1 MERVSHYLEV
11 VMPSVR
17 ILCAEKVFGLLEEKH
32 LYAIERNLQRAVAK
46 FLSTSANPHEENDIE
61 IIWDV
66 IVRSRNM
73 VDMAVEILFSCDEA
87 SDLTADFLAKAHAS
101 LLTTLDVAIPPQIR
115 SYSLWIRPQDGAI
128 WDMRKRQ

>member
-1 MERVSHYLEV
+1 
-11 VMPSVR
+11 MPSVR

-61 IIWDV
+61 IIWD

-73 VDMAVEILFSCDEA
+73 VDMAVEILFSRDEA

-101 LLTTLDVAIPPQIR
+101 LLMTLDVAIPPQIR

>member
-17 ILCAEKVFGLLEEKH
+17 ILCTGTIFDQLEEKH
-32 LYAIERNLQRAVAK
+32 LYAIERNFQRAVAK

-61 IIWDV
+61 VIWDV

-73 VDMAVEILFSCDEA
+73 VDMAVEILFSRDKA
-87 SDLTADFLAKAHAS
+87 SDLTADFLAKAHS
-101 LLTTLDVAIPPQIR
+101 HLLMALDSAIPTQIR
-115 SYSLWIRPQDGAI
+115 SYSLWIRPQNDAI
-128 WDMRKRQ
+128 WDMRTR